1 MVKKSVDDR
10 LQLILRKVNKIE
22 KDLKGIKVIEK
33 TVLEEERKALAEE
46 KVLEKE
52 EKKIERALFQ
62 LGKFTFKRKHLL
74 ELIRGTAGAFLGVGL
89 GKSLLSFSELAEFL
103 PWGNVIGILVFILVI
118 SILLIYKNEHDY
130 IQKEGVW
137 IVWRKLGFLFLI
149 SLIVEFF
156 ALWLFGGLPTEPLIL
171 TKMMIIGSYPA
182 MAGAVSFSIV

>member
-10 LQLILRKVNKIE
+10 LKAILIKVNKID
-22 KDLKGIKVIEK
+22 KNLKGIKVIEK

>member
-1 MVKKSVDDR
+1 MDDR
-10 LQLILRKVNKIE
+10 LKAILIKVNKID
-22 KDLKGIKVIEK
+22 KNLKGIKVIEK